1 MQQPVWNFEQ
11 YPSDEP
17 LDDTSVNLRAYF
29 DRMDDEKL
37 QTYSSDWT
45 DEQVIEWDGNFT
57 SDGHLLL
64 LCVMRDVEIDEYR
77 KVIEQCIE
85 YRNRVRPTLVSQ
97 TAG

>member
-1 MQQPVWNFEQ
+1 MQQPIWNFEQ
-11 YPSDEP
+11 YPSNEP

-29 DRMDDEKL
+29 DRVDDEKL
-37 QTYSSDWT
+37 RAYSRDWT

-57 SDGHLLL
+57 SEGHLLL

-85 YRNRVRPTLVSQ
+85 YRNHVRPTLLVHN
-97 TAG
+97 AG